1 MTFGDILLKNFGGS
15 CCKSINGL
23 VLITIGDWRLGIRD
37 CQLIIRDILLLVN
50 YVNTTT

>member
-23 VLITIGDWRLGIRD
+23 VLIYVSKTALRDLIAKMGENSPTHSLVVFLLG
-37 CQLIIRDILLLVN
+37 
-50 YVNTTT
+50 T

>member
-23 VLITIGDWRLGIRD
+23 VLTDMTNKTETKGKESEATKTNVMDKMTIK
-37 CQLIIRDILLLVN
+37 V
-50 YVNTTT
+50 

>member
-23 VLITIGDWRLGIRD
+23 VLAGRRYKDIRTGPDQVLRETIERT
-37 CQLIIRDILLLVN
+37 LVLK
-50 YVNTTT
+50 T